1 MGRRRSVKVLDR
13 QIGVLKT
20 RIVKTKARYDKQCQ
34 ELSKLQA
41 ERDALMAE
49 EVISALKRSGKS
61 YQELKIFLG
70 R

>member
-13 QIGVLKT
+13 QIGVLKA
-20 RIVKTKARYDKQCQ
+20 RIVRTKARYDKQCQ
-34 ELSKLQA
+34 ELSELQA

-61 YQELKIFLG
+61 YQELMIFLG